1 MKRRIISMVMVL
13 VLVFTMLPVYAI
25 ADGDGTGDAG
35 TDLQSV
41 IDTVKD
47 LINGGDTSGKLGEI
61 IKNLDYEQLAKL
73 FGELIKDKID
83 IAPVLDKIDVTAIA
97 AVVKDLVAGNIDIG
111 QIVDGMD
118 AEQIAELIKTLAG
131 DNDAINAVLDKLDVE
146 QLAAVIKALVSGDA
160 DISDVIAG
168 LDTDKIVEVIKGL
181 VGDNK
186 AIVEILGKL
195 DTDRLVAVIKGLIAG
210 DVDISDIVAGL
221 DTDKIVEV
229 IKGLV
234 GDNETIAEILGKLDT
249 DQLIAVIKALVA
261 GDIDISDVVAGL
273 DVDKIIEIIKGLGDD
288 NETIRAILDKV
299 DVDKLVEIIKGLIDG
314 GVDVGDIL
322 KNLDPYTLLKV
333 ISGLFGNDLD
343 VTGPN
348 NVTVTETE
356 TATFSVKVK
365 LSLLEQLQGVS
376 YKYMWLEPDTLKD
389 LNSDN
394 FEKLDVLTLITRLL
408 GSSLGNGETLNIA
421 NTTMRDDGRS
431 FVCVIYSISDKVF
444 YVTDKATLTVTPFS
458 DCTHNSLK
466 FVRGIDATC
475 TEAGNVAY
483 YECPTC
489 GKLFLD
495 KDCNTQTNANDV
507 VIPAKGHTPV
517 ETKAAVEA
525 TCTATGLTAELT
537 CSVCREVVEHQKV
550 VPMKAH
556 TPVEGTPAVAPTCT
570 TDGSTAQTICSVC
583 KTELVAAEVIP
594 ASGHTKVVDIEAVEP
609 TCTKDGR
616 TEGSHCSTCNEVLS
630 KSEPVKA
637 KGHNFVGIKCSECG
651 EFVPFP
657 FVDVPETA
665 WYRGNVEYV
674 WQHELMVG
682 VSADKFAPDATMTR
696 AMFALVLYR
705 IAGEPSVEGM
715 RVPFTDISSRHW
727 AYDAVVWAYNKGVT
741 DGVSTTEFAP
751 DANITRAQLVTML
764 FRYEKASPAASGA
777 LNFTD
782 ASSIA
787 SWARDAVLWAYL
799 SGIVSGYPDGSFG
812 PDRTATRAEMAA
824 ILQRYCQLKQI

>member
-1 MKRRIISMVMVL
+1 MKKRIISMVMVL

-25 ADGDGTGDAG
+25 ADGSGDGAGDAAA
-35 TDLQSV
+35 DIQSI
-41 IDTVKD
+41 IDTVKG
-47 LINGGDTSGKLGEI
+47 LLNNGDTSGKLDEI
-61 IKNLDYEQLAKL
+61 IKDLDYGQLAKL
-73 FGELIKDKID
+73 FAELIKDKID
-83 IAPVLDKIDVTAIA
+83 ITPILDKLDIDAIA
-97 AVVKDLVAGNIDIG
+97 AVIK
-111 QIVDGMD
+111 Q
-118 AEQIAELIKTLAG
+118 LIAG
-131 DNDAINAVLDKLDVE
+131 DM
-146 QLAAVIKALVSGDA
+146 
-160 DISDVIAG
+160 DISDIIAG
-168 LDTDKIVEVIKGL
+168 LDTDRIVELIKGL
-181 VGDNK
+181 VGDND
-186 AIVEILGKL
+186 ALTEILGKL
-195 DTDRLVAVIKGLIAG
+195 DTDKLVAVIKGLIAG
-210 DVDISDIVAGL
+210 DVDISDIIAGL
-221 DTDKIVEV
+221 DTDKIVDI

-234 GDNETIAEILGKLDT
+234 GDNDTITEILGKLDT
-249 DQLIAVIKALVA
+249 DKLIAVIKGLIA
-261 GDIDISDVVAGL
+261 GDMDISDIIAGL
-273 DVDKIIEIIKGLGDD
+273 DVDKIVDIIKGLGED
-288 NETIRAILDKV
+288 NETIGKILEKV
-299 DVDKLVEIIKGLIDG
+299 DIDKLVEIIRGLIDG
-314 GVDVGDIL
+314 GYDVGDIL

-333 ISGLFGNDLD
+333 ISGLFANDLD
-343 VTGPN
+343 VTGPS

-365 LSLLEQLQGVS
+365 LSLVDQLKGTT

-389 LNSDN
+389 LNNEN

-408 GSSLGNGETLNIA
+408 GSSLGNEETLSIA

-466 FVRGIDATC
+466 LVRGIEATC

-483 YECPTC
+483 YECSTC

-495 KDCNTQTNANDV
+495 KDCSAQTNADDV

-525 TCTATGLTAELT
+525 TCTSTGLTAEIT
-537 CSVCREVVEHQKV
+537 CSVCKEIVEQQKI

-556 TPVEGTPAVAPTCT
+556 APVEGTPAVEPTCT
-570 TDGSTAQTICSVC
+570 KEGCTAQTICSVC
-583 KTELVAAEVIP
+583 KTELAAAEVIP
-594 ASGHTKVVDIEAVEP
+594 ANGHTKVVDTEAAAP
-609 TCTKDGR
+609 TCTEPGC
-616 TEGSHCSTCNEVLS
+616 TEGSHCSVCDEVLS
-630 KSEPVKA
+630 KSEPVAA

-651 EFVPFP
+651 EFAPFP

-705 IAGEPSVEGM
+705 IAGEPSVEDM

-751 DANITRAQLVTML
+751 EANITREQLVTML
-764 FRYEKASPAASGA
+764 FRYEKASPEASGT
-777 LNFTD
+777 LSFTD

-787 SWARDAVLWAYL
+787 SWARDAVTWAAL
-799 SGIVSGYPDGSFG
+799 NGIVTGYTDGSFR
-812 PDRTATRAEMAA
+812 PNKTATRAEMAA
-824 ILQRYCQLKQI
+824 ILQRYCQFKQI